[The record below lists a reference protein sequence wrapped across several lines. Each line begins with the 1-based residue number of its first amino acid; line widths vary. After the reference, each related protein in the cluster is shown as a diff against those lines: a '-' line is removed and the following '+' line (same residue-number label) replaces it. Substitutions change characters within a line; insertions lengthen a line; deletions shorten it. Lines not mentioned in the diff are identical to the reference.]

1 MSKIQVVNNKITIIN
16 LKKFLKVLKIILE
29 TGEINQSIILL
40 IKMILNNTII
50 K

>member
-1 MSKIQVVNNKITIIN
+1 MSKTQVVNNKITIIN
-16 LKKFLKVLKIILE
+16 QKKFLKIIKIIQE

-40 IKMILNNTII
+40 IKTIRNNTII